1 MAMDRDGIANVVR
14 QIRERHGW
22 SQMDLALRMQ
32 MSPSQ
37 ISRHERGQAMSTA
50 TAEEYVR
57 ASGDAM
63 LLTPEGW
70 RLHEPTTTAY
80 RTFGRVPC
88 GYGIDVSPATWDEA
102 ETIDL
107 GELTGGRYDPDRH
120 FLMQADGQSMEG
132 AGIQDGDWLVAEWKV
147 HARPNDIVVA
157 TLNDTTTVKRLVV
170 DAATD
175 VWKLAPASERYTPR
189 ELTEYDEV
197 MIQGVVIGRLRFT
210 ELR

>member
-1 MAMDRDGIANVVR
+1 MRDATLGRVFEEARRQQGYSQEVAAKELRVDRTLLSRRENDAVGVPAAEIEQLAKAFRVSVTCTPDGWVLGEAPLGR
-14 QIRERHGW
+14 F
-22 SQMDLALRMQ
+22 
-32 MSPSQ
+32 
-37 ISRHERGQAMSTA
+37 
-50 TAEEYVR
+50 
-57 ASGDAM
+57 
-63 LLTPEGW
+63 
-70 RLHEPTTTAY
+70 

-175 VWKLAPASERYTPR
+175 VWMLAPASERYSPR